1 MHGTRREGLL
11 LALSAL
17 VALLA
22 GSASCGHTRGAVP
35 APVATPPQPA
45 AAAPEPMEARAARSE
60 RVPTKVPELPASAKI
75 GDVMLDHFLITSWA
89 RDAVIAGLLEPMKGP
104 LNALA
109 DYRYDG
115 IPVAGWAPQL
125 AQLQAA
131 ARLTSTAATLET
143 AAMGV
148 ATMARMCGE
157 CHMEKHAGPVIPP
170 VPESNETARPDSVPE
185 RMDRHMWATELLWE
199 GLTGPSD
206 KVWKAGADML
216 VRAPERL
223 DQELPAA
230 FDADLREIR
239 GLGEQARGAST
250 LEERADVMGLLIA
263 TCADCHTR
271 WIEDEEVRD

>member
-11 LALSAL
+11 LGLSAL

-22 GSASCGHTRGAVP
+22 GSASCGHTSAAVP
-35 APVATPPQPA
+35 APLANPQQPT
-45 AAAPEPMEARAARSE
+45 AAAPQPVEARAARSK

-75 GDVMLDHFLITSWA
+75 GDVMVDHFLITSWA
-89 RDAVIAGLLEPMKGP
+89 RDVVIAGLLEPMKGP

-109 DYRYDG
+109 DYRYDEV
-115 IPVAGWAPQL
+115 PVAGWAPQL

-131 ARLTSTAATLET
+131 ARLTSSAATLET

-148 ATMARMCGE
+148 AAMARMCGE
-157 CHMEKHAGPVIPP
+157 CHTEKHAGPVIPP
-170 VPESNETARPDSVPE
+170 VPRSNETAGLDSMPE

-206 KVWKAGADML
+206 TVWKAGADML
-216 VRAPERL
+216 ARVPERL
-223 DQELPAA
+223 DQELPAE

-239 GLGEQARGAST
+239 GLGDQARGAST

-271 WIEDEEVRD
+271 WIEDEEAGD